1 VINGVLL
8 SKSKLNKEERGM
20 ALADSARLGGG
31 SLATWGAGV
40 LFILLDPLG
49 GGLYE
54 GLRTGVEE
62 AATNAS
68 YILQAVVLPHLRSL
82 KQGLQRLRQSLEEFN
97 HTLLEVEEAL
107 ESQAETEAQ
116 REERSSPDK
125 AKGVAAILS
134 MKEVCREL
142 GMSKSWVYNRVR
154 SGQIPS
160 IKLGGAIKIKRA
172 DLDEYIE
179 KLPYQSFDK
188 D

>member
-1 VINGVLL
+1 
-8 SKSKLNKEERGM
+8 M
-20 ALADSARLGGG
+20 ASADSARLGGG
-31 SLATWGAGV
+31 LGGGWGCLAAWGAAV
-40 LFILLDPLG
+40 LFIALNPLG
-49 GGLYE
+49 EGLYE
-54 GLRTGVEE
+54 DLRIGGAEE
-62 AATNAS
+62 APTNAS
-68 YILQAVVLPHLRSL
+68 YIIQAVLPPHLRSL

-125 AKGVAAILS
+125 AKGVATILS

-172 DLDEYIE
+172 DLEEYIE
-179 KLPYQSFDK
+179 KQPYRSFEEE
-188 D
+188 

>member
-1 VINGVLL
+1 
-8 SKSKLNKEERGM
+8 M
-20 ALADSARLGGG
+20 ASSDSARVGGEVG
-31 SLATWGAGV
+31 SLAAWGVGV
-40 LFILLDPLG
+40 LFLAAFDPLGGALG

-54 GLRTGVEE
+54 GLRAGVEE
-62 AATNAS
+62 VPRNDS
-68 YILQAVVLPHLRSL
+68 YIVQAMLPPHLRSL

-97 HTLLEVEEAL
+97 QTLLEAEEAL
-107 ESQAETEAQ
+107 EEARAEADAQAEEASS
-116 REERSSPDK
+116 REGG
-125 AKGVAAILS
+125 KGSAVILS
-134 MKEVCREL
+134 MAEVCREL

-179 KLPYQSFDK
+179 KHPYQSFDK

>member
-1 VINGVLL
+1 
-8 SKSKLNKEERGM
+8 M
-20 ALADSARLGGG
+20 ALADSARLRGGG
-31 SLATWGAGV
+31 SLAAWGAGV
-40 LFILLDPLG
+40 LFLALDPLG
-49 GGLYE
+49 GDLFYE

-62 AATNAS
+62 ASTNAS
-68 YILQAVVLPHLRSL
+68 YISQAVLPPHLRSL

-107 ESQAETEAQ
+107 ESQAEAEAQ
-116 REERSSPDK
+116 REERSSPDG
-125 AKGVAAILS
+125 AKGAATILS
-134 MKEVCREL
+134 MAEVCREL
-142 GMSKSWVYNRVR
+142 GMSKSWVYERVR

-179 KLPYQSFDK
+179 KQPYRSLDE